1 MAQGTFSNPEIV
13 QEEVDILLIGGGMA
27 CCGAAYEIM
36 RWADA
41 AKAESGVDLKIK
53 LVDKAA
59 MDRSGAVAQG
69 LSAINTYIGP
79 DQDPADYARMVSND
93 LMGITRDDL
102 AYDLGRVV
110 DDSVHLFEEW
120 GLPIWK
126 TDADGVRHDGAHSIG
141 EGLPALK
148 DGGKPVRSGKWQIM
162 INGESYKWIVAE
174 AAKKALG
181 MDRIQER
188 IFIVHLINDK
198 NDPSRIAGAAG
209 FSTRDNKIVIYKAK
223 AILLAAGGC
232 VNLFRPR
239 SVGEGQGRAWYPV
252 WNAGSTYAM
261 AAEAGAEMT
270 MMENRFVPA
279 RFKDGYGPV
288 GAWFLL
294 FKAQAV
300 NANGEVYMVRNKEM
314 LNDYP
319 PYGQAAVPASCLR
332 NHLMLH
338 EMKEGRG
345 PIYMDTV
352 AALAKLRETLTP
364 KEVKHLEAE
373 AWEDFLDM
381 CIGQCGVWVGENIE
395 PEKKNSEL
403 MPTEPYLLGS
413 HSGCCGIWVS
423 GPEDLGAPT
432 DEEHEDKG
440 KVPAHLPKGWNW
452 GYRSMTTVKGLFTAG
467 DGVGASGH
475 KFSSGSHAEGRL
487 AAKAMVKYC
496 VDNKAFKPEFEETP
510 EQIAALIWQPVKT
523 FLEHKDYTTAIDI
536 NPHYITPKML
546 QFRLQKIMD
555 EYVAGVATYY
565 TTNDKML
572 KVAEEKLEMLKED
585 SLKMRAKDLHEL
597 LRAWENYHRVL
608 TAEAHMKHIQFR
620 EESRYPGFYYRMDKN
635 FVDEKNWKCFVNS
648 VYDKKSHK
656 WTVFKRK
663 HMDLVDKSKLFKAA
677 AH

>member
-1 MAQGTFSNPEIV
+1 MAGTFENPEIV
-13 QEEVDILLIGGGMA
+13 QEELDILIIGGGMA
-27 CCGAAYEIM
+27 ACGCGYEIM
-36 RWADA
+36 RWAEA
-41 AKAESGVDLKIK
+41 VKAETGKELKIK

-59 MDRSGAVAQG
+59 LDRSGAVAQG

-79 DQDPADYARMVSND
+79 EQDPADYARMVSND

-102 AYDLGRVV
+102 AYDLGRNV

-126 TDADGVRHDGAHSIG
+126 TDADGVRHDGAEAIK

-181 MDRIQER
+181 LERIQER
-188 IFIVHLINDK
+188 VFIVHLINDK
-198 NDPSRIAGAAG
+198 NDPHRIAGAAG
-209 FSTRDNKIVIYKAK
+209 FSVRENKIYIYKAK

-261 AAEAGAEMT
+261 AAEAGAELT

-294 FKAQAV
+294 FKARAT
-300 NANGEVYMVRNKEM
+300 NGYGEDYMAKNKA
-314 LNDYP
+314 LLDQYP

-332 NHLMLH
+332 NHLMLK

-345 PIYMDTV
+345 PIMMDTV
-352 AALAKLRETLTP
+352 TALAKLRETLTP

-381 CIGQCGVWVGENIE
+381 CIGQCGIWVGENIE

-423 GPEDLGAPT
+423 GPTDVGAPT
-432 DEEHEDKG
+432 ANDPELPG
-440 KVPAHLPKGWNW
+440 VPEHLPRGWNW

-475 KFSSGSHAEGRL
+475 KFSSGSHAEGRI

-496 VDNKAFKPEFEETP
+496 LDNADLKPEFDETP
-510 EQIAALIWQPVKT
+510 EQIAEAIWKPVRNY
-523 FLEHKDYTTAIDI
+523 LEHKDYTTAIDV
-536 NPHYITPKML
+536 NPNYITPRML

-565 TTNDKML
+565 NTNDVLLKM
-572 KVAEEKLEMLKED
+572 AEEKLEMLKED
-585 SLKMRAKDLHEL
+585 SQKMRAKDLHEL
-597 LRAWENYHRVL
+597 LRAWENYHRIL

-620 EESRYPGFYYRMDKN
+620 EESRYPGFYYRTDKN
-635 FVDEKNWKCFVNS
+635 FIDEENWHCFVNS
-648 VYDKKSHK
+648 IYDKKTKK
-656 WTVFKRK
+656 WTVFKRR
-663 HMDLVDKSKLFKAA
+663 HVDLVDKSKLFKKAA
-677 AH
+677 

>member
-1 MAQGTFSNPEIV
+1 MAEFGNPEVIE
-13 QEEVDILLIGGGMA
+13 EEVDILLIGGGMA

-36 RWADA
+36 RWM
-41 AKAESGVDLKIK
+41 EGTDLTVK
-53 LVDKAA
+53 LIDKAA

-69 LSAINTYIGP
+69 LSAINTYLG
-79 DQDPADYARMVSND
+79 DNDPADYARMVAND

-102 AYDLGRVV
+102 AYDLGRHV

-126 TDADGVRHDGAHSIG
+126 QPGDEDK
-141 EGLPALK
+141 PLK

-181 MDRIQER
+181 TDKIQER
-188 IFIVHLINDK
+188 VFIVKLINDK
-198 NDPSRIAGAAG
+198 NDPTRVAGAIG
-209 FSTRDNKIVIYKAK
+209 FSVREHKVHVYKFK
-223 AILLAAGGC
+223 ACLLAAGGC
-232 VNLFRPR
+232 VNIFRPR
-239 SVGEGQGRAWYPV
+239 SVGEGTGRAWYPV
-252 WNAGSTYAM
+252 WNSGSTYAM
-261 AAEAGAEMT
+261 AAEAGAELT

-294 FKAQAV
+294 FKAKAT
-300 NANGEVYMVRNKEM
+300 NAIGEVYMDKNKEM
-314 LNDYP
+314 LNEYP

-332 NHLMLH
+332 NHLMMH

-345 PIYMDTV
+345 PIYMDTPT
-352 AALAKLRETLTP
+352 ALAKLAETMTP
-364 KEVKHLEAE
+364 KEIKHLEAE

-381 CIGQCGVWVGENIE
+381 CIGQAGVWAGENIE
-395 PEKKNSEL
+395 PEKKPSEL

-423 GPEDLGAPT
+423 GPTDVGAPA
-432 DEEHEDKG
+432 E
-440 KVPAHLPKGWNW
+440 WSW

-475 KFSSGSHAEGRL
+475 KFSSGSHAEGRIS
-487 AAKAMVKYC
+487 AKAMVKFAL
-496 VDNKAFKPEFEETP
+496 DNKDWKPELDTPVNELVEE
-510 EQIAALIWQPVKT
+510 IYKPVRT
-523 FLEHKDYTTAIDI
+523 YLEFKDYSTAIDI
-536 NPHYITPKML
+536 NPNYITPKML

-555 EYVAGVATYY
+555 EYCAGVATWYQ
-565 TTNDKML
+565 TNAHML
-572 KVAEEKLEMLKED
+572 QVCEDKLEMLKED

-597 LRAWENYHRVL
+597 LRAWENYHRII

-620 EESRYPGFYYRMDKN
+620 EESRYPGFYYRMDFN
-635 FVDEKNWKCFVNS
+635 FVDEENWKCFVNS
-648 VYDKKSHK
+648 TYDRKTKEWTCKKVPH
-656 WTVFKRK
+656 V
-663 HMDLVDKSKLFKAA
+663 DLVSKPTAA
-677 AH
+677 

>member
-1 MAQGTFSNPEIV
+1 MSQGTFGNPEIV
-13 QEEVDILLIGGGMA
+13 EEEVDVLLIGGGMA
-27 CCGAAYEIM
+27 CCGAAYEIV
-36 RWADA
+36 RWAEA
-41 AKAESGVDLKIK
+41 LKAETGQELKIK

-69 LSAINTYIGP
+69 LSAINTYIGAE
-79 DQDPADYARMVSND
+79 QDPADYARMVSND

-102 AYDLGRVV
+102 AYDVGRHV
-110 DDSVHLFEEW
+110 DESVHLFEEW

-126 TDADGVRHDGAHSIG
+126 TDAEGVRHDGADSIK
-141 EGLPALK
+141 EGLPLLK

-181 MDRIQER
+181 LSRIQER
-188 IFIVHLINDK
+188 VFIVKLVNDK
-198 NDPSRIAGAAG
+198 NDKGRIAGAVG
-209 FSTRDNKIVIYKAK
+209 FSTRENKIYVFKAK

-239 SVGEGQGRAWYPV
+239 SVGEGTGRAWYPV
-252 WNAGSTYAM
+252 WNAGSTYSM
-261 AAEAGAEMT
+261 AAEAGAELT

-294 FKAQAV
+294 FKAKAT
-300 NANGEVYMVRNKEM
+300 NAYGEDYMVKNKAM
-314 LNDYP
+314 LDDYP

-332 NHLMLH
+332 NHLMLK

-345 PIYMDTV
+345 PIWMDTV
-352 AALAKLRETLTP
+352 TALGKLAETLTP

-381 CIGQCGVWVGENIE
+381 CVGQCGIWVGEDVDPRE
-395 PEKKNSEL
+395 KNSEL

-423 GPEDLGAPT
+423 GPTDLGAPN
-432 DEEHEDKG
+432 EETEG
-440 KVPAHLPKGWNW
+440 GVPAHLPKGWNW

-475 KFSSGSHAEGRL
+475 KFSSGSHTEGRIC
-487 AAKAMVKYC
+487 AKSMVKYC
-496 VDNKAFKPEFEETP
+496 RDNKDLKVELDADVKQLAEEIYKP
-510 EQIAALIWQPVKT
+510 VRT
-523 FLEHKDYTTAIDI
+523 FLEFKDYTTAIDV

-565 TTNDKML
+565 NTNAKML
-572 KVAEEKLEMLKED
+572 EVAEYKLGLLKED
-585 SLKMRAKDLHEL
+585 AQKMRAKDLHEL
-597 LRAWENYHRVL
+597 LRAWENYHRIL

-620 EESRYPGFYYRMDKN
+620 EESRYPGFYYRTDKN
-635 FVDEKNWKCFVNS
+635 FVDEKNWHCFVNS
-648 VYDKKSHK
+648 IYDKNAKQ
-656 WTVFKRK
+656 WTVFKRA
-663 HMDLVDKSKLFKAA
+663 HVDLVDKSKLFKAA
-677 AH
+677 APH

>member
-1 MAQGTFSNPEIV
+1 MSGTFGNPEVV

-27 CCGAAYEIM
+27 CCGAAYELM
-36 RWADA
+36 RWAEV
-41 AKAESGVDLKIK
+41 AKAEAGVDLKIK

-79 DQDPADYARMVSND
+79 EQDPADYARMVSND

-102 AYDLGRVV
+102 AYDLGRHV
-110 DDSVHLFEEW
+110 DESVHLFEEW

-126 TDADGVRHDGAHSIG
+126 TDANGERHDGAAAIN
-141 EGLPALK
+141 EGLPTLK

-174 AAKKALG
+174 AAKKVLG

-188 IFIVHLINDK
+188 VFIVKLVNDK
-198 NDPSRIAGAAG
+198 NDKNRIAGAVG
-209 FSTRDNKIVIYKAK
+209 FSVREHKLLVFKAK

-232 VNLFRPR
+232 VNIFRPR

-252 WNAGSTYAM
+252 WNAGSTYSM
-261 AAEAGAEMT
+261 AAEAGAELT

-294 FKAQAV
+294 FKAKAT
-300 NANGEVYMVRNKEM
+300 NAAGEVYMETNKH
-314 LNDYP
+314 LLDDYP

-332 NHLMLH
+332 NHLMLK

-352 AALAKLRETLTP
+352 AALAKMRETLTP
-364 KEVKHLEAE
+364 REVKHLEAE

-432 DEEHEDKG
+432 SEEYTG
-440 KVPAHLPKGWNW
+440 IPAHLPSGWNW
-452 GYRSMTTVKGLFTAG
+452 NYRSMTTVKGLFTAG

-475 KFSSGSHAEGRL
+475 KFSSGSHTEGRI
-487 AAKAMVKYC
+487 AAKSLVRFII
-496 VDNKAFKPEFEETP
+496 DNKDWKPELDTDVDTLVK
-510 EQIAALIWQPVKT
+510 QIYQPVRN
-523 FLEHKDYTTAIDI
+523 FLEFKDYTTAIDV

-565 TTNDKML
+565 TTNAHML

-585 SLKMRAKDLHEL
+585 AMKMRAKDLHEL
-597 LRAWENYHRVL
+597 LRAWENYHRIL

-635 FVDEKNWKCFVNS
+635 FVDEENWKCFVNS
-648 VYDKKSHK
+648 IYDKDAKK

-663 HMDLVDKSKLFKAA
+663 HVDLVDKSKLFKPAK
-677 AH
+677 H

>member
-1 MAQGTFSNPEIV
+1 MAGEFGNPEIV

-27 CCGAAYEIM
+27 CCGAGYEIM
-36 RWADA
+36 QWADA
-41 AKAESGVDLKIK
+41 AKKETGIDLKIR

-69 LSAINTYIGP
+69 LSAINTYIGSE
-79 DQDPADYARMVSND
+79 QDPADYARMVSND

-102 AYDLGRVV
+102 AYDLGRHV

-126 TDADGVRHDGAHSIG
+126 LDENGERHDGSKG
-141 EGLPALK
+141 MTPLK

-174 AAKKALG
+174 AAKKVLG
-181 MDRIQER
+181 SDRVQER
-188 IFIVHLINDK
+188 VFIVKLVNDK
-198 NDPSRIAGAAG
+198 NDKNRIAGAVG
-209 FSTRDNKIVIYKAK
+209 FSVRDHKVMVYKAK

-232 VNLFRPR
+232 VNIFRPR
-239 SVGEGQGRAWYPV
+239 SVGEGTGRAWYPV

-261 AAEAGAEMT
+261 AAEAGAELT

-294 FKAQAV
+294 FKAQAT
-300 NANGEVYMVRNKEM
+300 NAYGEVYMVKNKEM

-332 NHLMLH
+332 NHLMLK

-352 AALAKLRETLTP
+352 TALAKLRETLSP
-364 KEVKHLEAE
+364 REVKHLEAE

-381 CIGQCGVWVGENIE
+381 CVGQCGIWVGENVE

-413 HSGCCGIWVS
+413 HSGCCGIWAS
-423 GPEDLGAPT
+423 GPVDVGAPT
-432 DEEHEDKG
+432 EELHAEKD
-440 KVPAHLPKGWNW
+440 KVPAHLPQGWNW
-452 GYRSMTTVKGLFTAG
+452 GYRGMTTIKGLFTAG

-475 KFSSGSHAEGRL
+475 KFPPAPMPRVAWPPSPWSS
-487 AAKAMVKYC
+487 
-496 VDNKAFKPEFEETP
+496 
-510 EQIAALIWQPVKT
+510 IASTIRTCSPSWTRIPPSWSRRFMPRCAPTWST
-523 FLEHKDYTTAIDI
+523 RTTA
-536 NPHYITPKML
+536 PPSM
-546 QFRLQKIMD
+546 
-555 EYVAGVATYY
+555 
-565 TTNDKML
+565 
-572 KVAEEKLEMLKED
+572 
-585 SLKMRAKDLHEL
+585 
-597 LRAWENYHRVL
+597 
-608 TAEAHMKHIQFR
+608 
-620 EESRYPGFYYRMDKN
+620 
-635 FVDEKNWKCFVNS
+635 
-648 VYDKKSHK
+648 
-656 WTVFKRK
+656 
-663 HMDLVDKSKLFKAA
+663 
-677 AH
+677 

>member
-1 MAQGTFSNPEIV
+1 MAGEFGNPEIV
-13 QEEVDILLIGGGMA
+13 QEEVDILMIGGGMA
-27 CCGAAYEIM
+27 NCGAAFEIQ

-41 AKAESGVDLKIK
+41 AASESGVNLKIK

-69 LSAINTYIGP
+69 LSAINTYIGTE
-79 DQDPADYARMVSND
+79 QDPADYARMVSND

-102 AYDLGRVV
+102 AYDLGRHV

-126 TDADGVRHDGAHSIG
+126 TDENGERHDGSK
-141 EGLPALK
+141 GLPALK

-174 AAKKALG
+174 AAKKVLG
-181 MDRIQER
+181 MDRIEER
-188 IFIVHLINDK
+188 VFIVKLVNDK
-198 NDPSRIAGAAG
+198 NDKNRIAGAVG
-209 FSTRDNKIVIYKAK
+209 FSTRDHKVVVYKAK

-232 VNLFRPR
+232 VNIFRPR
-239 SVGEGQGRAWYPV
+239 SVGEGTGRAWYPV

-261 AAEAGAEMT
+261 AAEAGAELT

-294 FKAQAV
+294 FKAQAT
-300 NANGEVYMVRNKEM
+300 NSLGEVYMQKNKEM

-332 NHLMLH
+332 NHLMLK

-352 AALAKLRETLTP
+352 TALAKLRETLSP
-364 KEVKHLEAE
+364 REVKHLEAE

-381 CIGQCGVWVGENIE
+381 CVGQCGIWVGENIE

-413 HSGCCGIWVS
+413 HSGCCGIWTS
-423 GPEDLGAPT
+423 GPTDVGAPT
-432 DEEHEDKG
+432 TEDHPEKD
-440 KVPAHLPKGWNW
+440 KIPAHLPQGWNW
-452 GYRSMTTVKGLFTAG
+452 GYRGMTTVKGLFTAG

-475 KFSSGSHAEGRL
+475 KFSSGSHAEGRMC
-487 AAKAMVKYC
+487 AKSMVKYC
-496 VDNKAFKPEFEETP
+496 VDNKDMKVELDTDPAQLVDEIYRPVRTYLEF
-510 EQIAALIWQPVKT
+510 
-523 FLEHKDYTTAIDI
+523 KDYTTAIDV
-536 NPHYITPKML
+536 NPNYITPKML

-565 TTNDKML
+565 TTNENML
-572 KVAEEKLEMLKED
+572 KVAQDKLDMLKED
-585 SLKMRAKDLHEL
+585 AMKMRAKDLHEL
-597 LRAWENYHRVL
+597 LRAWENYHRIL
-608 TAEAHMKHIQFR
+608 TAEAHLQHILFR
-620 EESRYPGFYYRMDKN
+620 QESRYPGFYYRMDKN
-635 FVDEKNWKCFVNS
+635 FVDEENWKCFVNS
-648 VYDKKSHK
+648 VYDKETKK
-656 WTVFKRK
+656 WNCFKRK
-663 HMDLVDKSKLFKAA
+663 HYDLVDKSKLFKPA

>member
-1 MAQGTFSNPEIV
+1 MAGEFGNPEIV

-27 CCGAAYEIM
+27 CCGAGYEIM

-41 AKAESGVDLKIK
+41 AKKSAGVDLKIK

-79 DQDPADYARMVSND
+79 EQDPADYARMVSND

-102 AYDLGRVV
+102 AYDLGRNV

-126 TDADGVRHDGAHSIG
+126 TDENGERHDGSQG
-141 EGLPALK
+141 MTPLK

-181 MDRIQER
+181 LDRIQER
-188 IFIVHLINDK
+188 VFIVHLINDK
-198 NDPSRIAGAAG
+198 NDKNRIAGAAG
-209 FSTRDNKIVIYKAK
+209 FSTRENKIYIYKAK
-223 AILLAAGGC
+223 AVLLAAGGC
-232 VNLFRPR
+232 VNIFRPR
-239 SVGEGQGRAWYPV
+239 SVGEGTGRAWYPV
-252 WNAGSTYAM
+252 WNSGSTYSM
-261 AAEAGAEMT
+261 AAEAGAELT

-300 NANGEVYMVRNKEM
+300 NANGEVYMQKNKEL

-332 NHLMLH
+332 NHLMLK

-352 AALAKLRETLTP
+352 TALGKMRETLSP
-364 KEVKHLEAE
+364 REVKHLEAE

-381 CIGQCGVWVGENIE
+381 CVGQCGIWVGENVE

-423 GPEDLGAPT
+423 GPEDVGAPT
-432 DEEHEDKG
+432 KEEYDG
-440 KVPAHLPKGWNW
+440 IPGHLPSGWNW

-475 KFSSGSHAEGRL
+475 KFSSGSHTEGRL
-487 AAKAMVKYC
+487 AAKSMVKYC
-496 VDNKAFKPEFEETP
+496 LDNKDLKVEFSETP
-510 EQIAALIWQPVKT
+510 DQIAELIYKPVRNY
-523 FLEHKDYTTAIDI
+523 LEFKDYTTAIDV
-536 NPHYITPKML
+536 NPNYITPKML

-565 TTNDKML
+565 NTNEHML
-572 KVAEEKLEMLKED
+572 KVAQEKLDMLKED
-585 SLKMRAKDLHEL
+585 AEKMRAKDLHEL
-597 LRAWENYHRVL
+597 LRAWENYHRIL
-608 TAEAHMKHIQFR
+608 TAEAHLQHILFR
-620 EESRYPGFYYRMDKN
+620 QESRYPGFYYRADKN
-635 FVDEKNWKCFVNS
+635 FVDEENWHCFVNS
-648 VYDKKSHK
+648 IYDKNTKK
-656 WTVFKRK
+656 WTCFKRK
-663 HMDLVDKSKLFKAA
+663 HVDLVDKSKLFKPA

>member
-1 MAQGTFSNPEIV
+1 MAGEFGNPEV
-13 QEEVDILLIGGGMA
+13 VEEAVDILLIGGGMA
-27 CCGAAYEIM
+27 CCGAGYEIM
-36 RWADA
+36 RWIEA
-41 AKAESGVDLKIK
+41 AKKEGHDLSVK

-69 LSAINTYIGP
+69 LSAINTYIGTE
-79 DQDPADYARMVSND
+79 QDPADYARMVSND

-102 AYDLGRVV
+102 AYDLGRHV
-110 DDSVHLFEEW
+110 DESVHLFEEW

-126 TDADGVRHDGAHSIG
+126 TDENGERHDGSKG
-141 EGLPALK
+141 MTPLK

-181 MDRIQER
+181 MDNIQER
-188 IFIVHLINDK
+188 IFIVKLVNDK
-198 NDPSRIAGAAG
+198 NDPSKIAGAVG
-209 FSTRDNKIVIYKAK
+209 FSTRDNKVVVYKAK

-232 VNLFRPR
+232 VNIFRPR
-239 SVGEGQGRAWYPV
+239 SVGEGTGRAWYPV

-261 AAEAGAEMT
+261 AAEAGAELT
-270 MMENRFVPA
+270 MMENRFVPT

-294 FKAQAV
+294 FKSQAT
-300 NANGEVYMVRNKEM
+300 NAIGETYMTRNKEM
-314 LNDYP
+314 LDDYP

-332 NHLMLH
+332 NHLMLK

-345 PIYMDTV
+345 PIWMDTV
-352 AALAKLRETLTP
+352 TALAKLRETLSP
-364 KEVKHLEAE
+364 REVKHLEAE

-381 CIGQCGVWVGENIE
+381 CVGQCGIWVGENIE

-413 HSGCCGIWVS
+413 HSGCCGIWTS
-423 GPEDLGAPT
+423 GPSDVGAPT
-432 DEEHEDKG
+432 EETEAG
-440 KVPAHLPKGWNW
+440 VPDHLPSGWNW
-452 GYRSMTTVKGLFTAG
+452 GYRGMTTVNGLFTAG

-475 KFSSGSHAEGRL
+475 KFSSGSHAEGRM

-496 VDNKAFKPEFEETP
+496 IDNKDFTP
-510 EQIAALIWQPVKT
+510 ELDTPVDQLVEDIYKPVRT
-523 FLEHKDYTTAIDI
+523 YLEHKDYTTAIDV
-536 NPHYITPKML
+536 NPNYITPKML

-565 TTNDKML
+565 TTNEHML
-572 KVAEEKLEMLKED
+572 EVAEQKLEMLKED
-585 SLKMRAKDLHEL
+585 AEKMRAKDLHEL
-597 LRAWENYHRVL
+597 LRAWENYHRIL

-635 FVDEKNWKCFVNS
+635 FVDEENWKCFVNS
-648 VYDKKSHK
+648 IYNKESKK
-656 WTVFKRK
+656 WTCFKRA
-663 HMDLVDKSKLFKAA
+663 HVDIVDKSKLFK
-677 AH
+677 